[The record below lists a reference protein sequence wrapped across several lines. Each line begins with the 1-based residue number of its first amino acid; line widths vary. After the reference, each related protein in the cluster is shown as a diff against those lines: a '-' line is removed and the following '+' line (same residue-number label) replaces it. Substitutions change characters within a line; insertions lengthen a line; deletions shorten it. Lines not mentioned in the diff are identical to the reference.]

1 MSLNERILDLLQANS
16 RLTAAQIAIMLG
28 EDEAVV
34 AEAIQTLEGDN
45 VILGYTSIINWE
57 KTARDSITALI
68 EVRVTPQRGHGFDAI
83 AQQIYRY
90 PEVKS
95 CFLMSGGYDL
105 MLIVEGKTLK
115 DVAMFVSERIAPVDA
130 VMSTQTHFIL
140 KTYKREGTVFEIRT
154 PDDREAV
161 VL

>member
-1 MSLNERILDLLQANS
+1 MSLDLRILDLLQENS
-16 RLTAAQIAIMLG
+16 RLDAARIAVMLG
-28 EDEAVV
+28 EEEQAVADALRRMEDEH
-34 AEAIQTLEGDN
+34 

-57 KTARDSITALI
+57 KTERDAITALI
-68 EVRVTPQRGHGFDAI
+68 EVRVTPQLGHGFDSI

-105 MLIVEGKTLK
+105 MLIVEGDTLK
-115 DVAMFVSERIAPVDA
+115 DVAMFVSERIAPVES
-130 VMSTQTHFIL
+130 VLSTQTHFIL
-140 KTYKREGTVFEIRT
+140 RTYKRESTVFDVRAS
-154 PDDREAV
+154 DDREAV

>member
-34 AEAIQTLEGDN
+34 AEAIQALEADN

-140 KTYKREGTVFEIRT
+140 KTYKHEGTVFEVRT

>member
-1 MSLNERILDLLQANS
+1 MSLNERILDLLQTNS
-16 RLTAAQIAIMLG
+16 RLTAAQVAIMLD
-28 EDEAVV
+28 EDETAVGKAV
-34 AEAIQTLEGDN
+34 QSLEDGN

-57 KTARDSITALI
+57 KTERDSITALI
-68 EVRVTPQRGHGFDAI
+68 EVKVTPQRGHGFDAI

-130 VMSTQTHFIL
+130 VLSTQTHFIL
-140 KTYKREGTVFEIRT
+140 KMYKHEGTVFDIRAS
-154 PDDREAV
+154 DDREAV